1 MPNKLLDCDSFQFDS
16 FQAIEDSKPSPPR
29 TRHASRLVQ
38 ASAAT
43 NATTIPNTG
52 DDEFDP
58 LGGKRCGKRTK
69 GQIE

>member
-1 MPNKLLDCDSFQFDS
+1 MPDELLDCDSFQFDS
-16 FQAIEDSKPSPPR
+16 FQAIEDSKPFPSR

-38 ASAAT
+38 AGAAT
-43 NATTIPNTG
+43 DAMTVPNTG